1 MRLGILKKLLEFLK
15 MEPTK
20 YKIVETTGCTAFDFS
35 INEKSLSDYTK
46 EELNEI
52 LDYLFVK
59 VKEGINENTILFQD
73 VIKLFQPD
81 EWEHDSEPCDQ
92 CGDTVSTETW
102 NI

>member
-1 MRLGILKKLLEFLK
+1 

-35 INEKSLSDYTK
+35 INDKSISDYTK

-59 VKEGINENTILFQD
+59 IKEGINNNTIVFND
-73 VIKLFQPD
+73 MVKLFQPD
-81 EWEHDSEPCDQ
+81 EWSHDPQPCGQ
-92 CGDTVSTETW
+92 CGDTISTEIW